1 MVWKGFDIPYFIF
14 WAGLGWAGKNLQAA
28 LRWWVGAF
36 SNLGDGDYRK
46 ERRRLFK
53 VVTCVPLT

>member
-1 MVWKGFDIPYFIF
+1 MYPTLFS
-14 WAGLGWAGKNLQAA
+14 ALGWAGKNLQAA

-36 SNLGDGDYRK
+36 NNLGDGDYRK

-53 VVTCVPLT
+53 VVT